1 MPNESTGFW
10 YGKRVLITGGD
21 GFVASHLA
29 VALMEKNANVVI
41 VVRHQRPIATIRML
55 TGGRLVPDV
64 ESSDLSSSTAVQ
76 KLCHRQHIDTVFHLA
91 GSAIVSHAWTA
102 PLATF
107 ENNIVSTLN
116 ILEAARLNKIPRV
129 LIASSDKCYGDHA
142 AADDPEKIPY
152 VESQALRGGD
162 VYSTSKAC
170 ADLISQTY
178 ACQFQVPIAVIRSCN
193 VYGPGD
199 LSITRLIPRTILRLL
214 LGSRP
219 VVNEGNAHV
228 LREFIYVE
236 DVVRAYEFLAEGLG
250 RLYKAEVPRGGR
262 SAYGWAAF
270 NVGSYAAGDA
280 RSARDCPNIRSVRQI
295 IAEIS
300 ARVGRQTVEP
310 IVVPRH
316 ESGIEI
322 PDQYLD
328 SSKLLGL
335 GFRPQYD
342 LKTGLERTIDWY
354 RKNAERLAKLGH
366 AYLKDD

>member
-1 MPNESTGFW
+1 MPNENTEFW

-29 VALMEKNANVVI
+29 IALMEKNANVVV

-64 ESSDLSSSTAVQ
+64 ESSDLSSSTGLQ
-76 KLCHRQHIDTVFHLA
+76 KLCHRHQIDTVFHLA
-91 GSAIVSHAWTA
+91 GSAIVSHAWNA

-116 ILEAARLNKIPRV
+116 VLEAARLNKIPRV
-129 LIASSDKCYGDHA
+129 LIASSDKCYGDHSA
-142 AADDPEKIPY
+142 KDDPERIPY
-152 VESQALRGGD
+152 IETHSLRGAD

-178 ACQFQVPIAVIRSCN
+178 ACQFRLPIAVVRSCN

-199 LSITRLIPRTILRLL
+199 LNLTRLVPRTILRLL

-228 LREFIYVE
+228 LREFIYVD
-236 DVVRAYEFLAEGLG
+236 DVVRAYQFLAERLNELYEGDVPQAGL
-250 RLYKAEVPRGGR
+250 R
-262 SAYGWAAF
+262 AYGWAAF
-270 NVGSYAAGDA
+270 NVGSYTAGDA
-280 RSARDCPNIRSVRQI
+280 QSPRDCPNIRSVAQM
-295 IAEIS
+295 IADIS
-300 ARVGRQTVEP
+300 AKLGRRTEP
-310 IVVPRH
+310 IVLPRH
-316 ESGIEI
+316 ENGVEI

-328 SSKLLGL
+328 SSKLFGL
-335 GFRPQYD
+335 GFRPEFD
-342 LKTGLERTIDWY
+342 LKTGLQRTIDWY
-354 RKNAERLAKLGH
+354 GKNLERLAKLGH
-366 AYLKDD
+366 AHLKDRA